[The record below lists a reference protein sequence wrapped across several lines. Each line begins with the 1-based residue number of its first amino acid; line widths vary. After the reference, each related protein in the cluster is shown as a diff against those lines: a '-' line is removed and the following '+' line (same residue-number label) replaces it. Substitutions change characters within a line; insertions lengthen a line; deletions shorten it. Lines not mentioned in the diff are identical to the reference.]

1 MHGQED
7 VGERKV
13 EGKGKLVM
21 AMQSHMWQLEWMSQE
36 SWRGFRY
43 LK

>member
-21 AMQSHMWQLEWMSQE
+21 AMQSHMWQLEWMIVRKVGE
-36 SWRGFRY
+36 D
-43 LK
+43 LDT

>member
-13 EGKGKLVM
+13 EGKGKLVI
-21 AMQSHMWQLEWMSQE
+21 AMQCHMWQLECMIVKKVRE
-36 SWRGFRY
+36 D
-43 LK
+43 LDT